1 MSISFDIADPERRL
15 ALAYAPRDRRP
26 ALALLWALDERLGS
40 IVAATREAML
50 GEIRLAWWRDALA
63 GLDEI
68 APAGEPLLESLMV
81 EVRAGRVSSALLN
94 AMPDGWLALLEP
106 MPLSADALTRFAERR
121 GAGLFRAAAS
131 VLGAEQIDA
140 GAIGAVWALT
150 DLARRMSDRET
161 TAAALTMARQ
171 RTASLQCRGAS
182 KSARPIVVLAAL
194 AREDCARA
202 VPQSQG
208 SPSRLLRALWAGLS
222 GRC

>member
-63 GLDEI
+63 GLGET
-68 APAGEPLLESLMV
+68 APAGEPLLESLMA
-81 EVRAGRVSSALLN
+81 EVRAGRVSSSVLS
-94 AMPDGWLALLEP
+94 AMPEGWGALLEP
-106 MPLSADALTRFAERR
+106 MPLSADALIRFAEQR

-131 VLGAEQIDA
+131 VLGAERIDA
-140 GAIGAVWALT
+140 GAIGTVWALT
-150 DLARRMSDRET
+150 DLARRMSDRA
-161 TAAALTMARQ
+161 TADAALTIARH
-171 RTASLQCRGAS
+171 RAASLRCRGAS
-182 KSARPIVVLAAL
+182 KSARPLVVLAAL
-194 AREDCARA
+194 ARQDCVCTA
-202 VPQSQG
+202 PQTQG
-208 SPSRLLRALWAGLS
+208 APSRLLRALWAGLS

>member
-1 MSISFDIADPERRL
+1 MVISFDIADPERRL
-15 ALAYAPRDRRP
+15 ALAYAPRDRRA
-26 ALALLWALDERLGS
+26 ALASLWALDERLGS

-63 GLDEI
+63 GLDET
-68 APAGEPLLESLMV
+68 APAGEPLLESLMG
-81 EVRAGRVSSALLN
+81 EVRAGRVQSTVLS

-106 MPLSADALTRFAERR
+106 MPLSADALARFAEQR

-131 VLGAEQIDA
+131 LLGAERIDA
-140 GAIGAVWALT
+140 GAIGVVWALT
-150 DLARRMSDRET
+150 DLARRMSDRA
-161 TAAALTMARQ
+161 TAQAALAMARQ
-171 RTASLQCRGAS
+171 NAASLQCRGAS
-182 KSARPIVVLAAL
+182 KSARPLVVLAAL

-202 VPQSQG
+202 ALQSQG